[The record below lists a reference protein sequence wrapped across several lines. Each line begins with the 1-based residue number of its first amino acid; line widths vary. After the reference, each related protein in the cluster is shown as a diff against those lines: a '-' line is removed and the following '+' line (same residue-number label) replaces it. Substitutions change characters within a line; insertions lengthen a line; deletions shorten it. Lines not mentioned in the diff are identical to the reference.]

1 MFCQQSLLLLLWP
14 VCKLYWERFHRTTYI
29 CMSKHQ
35 DGTCSG
41 YCGNNIGI
49 SNYLPNLVIRFS
61 SSGLHPA
68 LLGQEPLLR
77 MPGVSLSGCFFIV
90 CCLSLGCDSPYC
102 SSLLVFPLIF
112 ILLYVSLYFLAFL
125 WKNSWV
131 SLLVHVK
138 PWCRHSVT
146 HSPEFSFPFE
156 TCVLNAVFLK
166 HSALIEH
173 ISK

>member
-112 ILLYVSLYFLAFL
+112 ILLCP
-125 WKNSWV
+125 
-131 SLLVHVK
+131 H
-138 PWCRHSVT
+138 C
-146 HSPEFSFPFE
+146 
-156 TCVLNAVFLK
+156 CVLNSGHKRNGIQQLNKDTTSEIWSHFKSLQVTNICRDKVWFFL
-166 HSALIEH
+166 
-173 ISK
+173 